1 MPTITARLA
10 DLAGSAILNAA
21 QVSAV
26 SRPAPDVVRVTLRA
40 DAFRSA
46 SWTPGA
52 KLQLRPRRGTLQLR
66 TYTPIRWDADA
77 GETELIAFTHGAG
90 PAADWFR
97 AVADGDDCAVLGPR
111 RSIDLTAVT
120 VPVVFVGDESSLGL
134 ACALQTVTAEVTHV
148 FEATDPA
155 ALTTLLGD
163 LGIAGN
169 ATVVA
174 KATDRAELLTAARS
188 GFDKP
193 SGKKFEKPSDKTPG
207 EPSEKSSDTA
217 FGTAFDLV
225 VTGDAATV
233 HAVRRDS
240 RRWPNPPRR
249 VHGKAYWAAGRTGLD

>member
-1 MPTITARLA
+1 MPTITARLV
-10 DLAGSAILNAA
+10 DLAGDAILNAA

-26 SRPAPDVVRVTLRA
+26 RRLAPDVVRVTLRA
-40 DAFRSA
+40 ETFRSA

-66 TYTPIRWDADA
+66 TYTPIRWDTDA

-97 AVADGDDCAVLGPR
+97 AVAEGDACAVLGPR

-120 VPVVFVGDESSLGL
+120 GPVVFVGDESSLGL
-134 ACALQTVTAEVTHV
+134 ACALQTVTAEVSHV

-155 ALTTLLGD
+155 ALTGLLTE
-163 LGIAGN
+163 LGLGGN

-174 KATDRAELLTAARS
+174 KADDRAELLAVTRAA
-188 GFDKP
+188 
-193 SGKKFEKPSDKTPG
+193 SDK
-207 EPSEKSSDTA
+207 S
-217 FGTAFDLV
+217 FDLV
-225 VTGDAATV
+225 ITGDAATV

-249 VHGKAYWAAGRTGLD
+249 IHGKAYWAAGRTGLD